1 MQTDQAGMLAKP
13 IAYLFSSGN
22 MGETLYRAIPKR
34 RRIFCGFSC
43 GLGSLVVPTY
53 IIEISPFHAR
63 GAVGC
68 CHQFLL
74 VIGILASSA
83 AGFPLSDVPLW
94 RVNYALVVVPAIIQ
108 VCLMPTCVESP
119 RWLINV
125 NRPLDAKAVL
135 ERLRSGMSIHRE
147 FESIQSAGDEAP
159 LPPATAFMEERDETS
174 KVSPIS
180 PTTEACNL
188 DPQIKVHASKK
199 ANLSLV
205 GIFRDPAIR
214 PMALMILCL
223 HVIQQLIGMNAVMY
237 YSNQIFAI
245 AFDASM
251 SKVMALCTTVVNF
264 LMTIVAVATIDRM
277 GRRPLLLLAEAGACF
292 FSILL
297 VIGFIFQIPAILVF
311 AVFGYVASFAVG
323 VGPIPWLLPSEMVP
337 TYASSAVG
345 AASTAANWTMNF
357 VIGQTFPILF
367 EWMQG
372 YSFLI
377 FATVALL
384 ALVYTYFKLPE
395 TKGRSIESIMTS
407 FRAEGLSAAKSP

>member
-1 MQTDQAGMLAKP
+1 
-13 IAYLFSSGN
+13 
-22 MGETLYRAIPKR
+22 
-34 RRIFCGFSC
+34 
-43 GLGSLVVPTY
+43 
-53 IIEISPFHAR
+53 
-63 GAVGC
+63 
-68 CHQFLL
+68 
-74 VIGILASSA
+74 
-83 AGFPLSDVPLW
+83 
-94 RVNYALVVVPAIIQ
+94 
-108 VCLMPTCVESP
+108 
-119 RWLINV
+119 
-125 NRPLDAKAVL
+125 
-135 ERLRSGMSIHRE
+135 MSIHRE
-147 FESIQSAGDEAP
+147 FESILSAGDEAP
-159 LPPATAFMEERDETS
+159 LPPTSAFMEERDETS

-180 PTTEACNL
+180 PTTEAGNL
-188 DPQIKVHASKK
+188 DPQIKVQASKK

-323 VGPIPWLLPSEMVP
+323 
-337 TYASSAVG
+337 
-345 AASTAANWTMNF
+345 
-357 VIGQTFPILF
+357 
-367 EWMQG
+367 
-372 YSFLI
+372 
-377 FATVALL
+377 
-384 ALVYTYFKLPE
+384 
-395 TKGRSIESIMTS
+395 
-407 FRAEGLSAAKSP
+407 